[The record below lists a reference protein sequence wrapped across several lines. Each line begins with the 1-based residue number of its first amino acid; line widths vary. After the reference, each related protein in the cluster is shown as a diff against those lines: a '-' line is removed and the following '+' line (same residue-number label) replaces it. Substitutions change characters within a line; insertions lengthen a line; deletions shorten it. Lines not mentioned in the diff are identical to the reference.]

1 MPEDHHYK
9 NIEEELFELLQNREN
24 IIEDLFDK
32 TVKSGIALDIEGKIE
47 KDRFLRIVSDIISL
61 RVVLLY
67 INNIKKEGK
76 LCMIF
81 NKNIIIM
88 NKS

>member
-9 NIEEELFELLQNREN
+9 NIKEELFELLKNREN

-47 KDRFLRIVSDIISL
+47 KDRFLRIVS
-61 RVVLLY
+61 
-67 INNIKKEGK
+67 E
-76 LCMIF
+76 
-81 NKNIIIM
+81 KN
-88 NKS
+88 S

>member
-47 KDRFLRIVSDIISL
+47 KDRFLRIVS
-61 RVVLLY
+61 
-67 INNIKKEGK
+67 E
-76 LCMIF
+76 
-81 NKNIIIM
+81 KNW
-88 NKS
+88 